1 MAYTSILDALGNIL
15 IGYLADYGKGAIY
28 PQGTQI
34 TSTVLMEIIELQ
46 GSLGASKGTNGLVE
60 QLSIANMTLSEALG
74 QIVLNATLSLCSDSY
89 FL

>member
-28 PQGTQI
+28 PQRTQI
-34 TSTVLMEIIELQ
+34 MSTVLMGSMELQ

-60 QLSIANMTLSEALG
+60 QLSIANMTLSEALE
-74 QIVLNATLSLCSDSY
+74 QIVLNATLSLFSDSY